1 VRVGVVGAGTMGA
14 GIAQTFA
21 MAGHDV
27 TMVDVGAA
35 QLERGMKSI
44 DSSLA
49 KLEEKR
55 KLDAPAR
62 EIASRIRTATDVNAL
77 KDAELVVEAAF
88 EDPKVKAQVFA
99 DLDRVTAKNVILASN
114 TSSISIDGLASKT
127 TRPDRVAGMHFMNPV
142 PIMQLVEVVRGP
154 RTSDETLRT
163 IVDLARALGKTPVV
177 SADRPGFIAN
187 RILMPM
193 INEAFL
199 ALGEGIGSAEDIDA
213 VMTLG
218 MSHPIG
224 PLRLADLIGLDVCLS
239 VMEVLERDL
248 GDKKYAPAS
257 NLRELVRAGRLG
269 RKSGRGV
276 YDYAPAKAPDK
287 TTAPEKATA

>member
-1 VRVGVVGAGTMGA
+1 
-14 GIAQTFA
+14 
-21 MAGHDV
+21 
-27 TMVDVGAA
+27 
-35 QLERGMKSI
+35 
-44 DSSLA
+44 
-49 KLEEKR
+49 
-55 KLDAPAR
+55 
-62 EIASRIRTATDVNAL
+62 
-77 KDAELVVEAAF
+77 
-88 EDPKVKAQVFA
+88 VFA
-99 DLDRVTAKNVILASN
+99 DLDRVTAKDVILASN
-114 TSSISIDGLASKT
+114 TSSIPIDGLASRT
-127 TRPDRVAGMHFMNPV
+127 GRPDKVAGMHFMNPV

-187 RILMPM
+187 RVLMPM

-199 ALGEGIGSAEDIDA
+199 ALGEKVGSAEDIDT

-218 MSHPIG
+218 MNHPIG
-224 PLRLADLIGLDVCLS
+224 PLRLADLIGLDVCVA

-248 GDKKYAPAS
+248 GDKKYAPAP

-276 YDYAPAKAPDK
+276 YDYAPAKAP
-287 TTAPEKATA
+287 EKATA